1 MRLIEQQMN
10 SAIRG
15 QRNFRKDNTEVVTTD
30 NGLESVVYLHGNMIA
45 VYFHDTREL
54 QIFDGGWQSVTTK
67 SRLNALLDEFKPG
80 FGVFQKNWVW
90 FISDRLNDMIHPFQ
104 SGGIIA
110 GALS

>member
-1 MRLIEQQMN
+1 MRLIEEQMN

-80 FGVFQKNWVW
+80 LVYSKKTGFGSYQ
-90 FISDRLNDMIHPFQ
+90 ID
-104 SGGIIA
+104 
-110 GALS
+110 